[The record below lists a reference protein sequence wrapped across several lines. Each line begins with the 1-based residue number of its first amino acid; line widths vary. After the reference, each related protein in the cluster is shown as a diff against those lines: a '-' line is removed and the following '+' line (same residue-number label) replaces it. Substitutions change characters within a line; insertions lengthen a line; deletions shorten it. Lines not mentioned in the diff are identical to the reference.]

1 MSDTRPAH
9 KKIPP
14 FHLDLGVVE
23 TADFLLDNMLH
34 FGILMELSR
43 SIRRGGFD
51 PHERGPQSH
60 DGGFEGLN
68 YLYKMSLFS
77 LSS

>member
-51 PHERGPQSH
+51 PP
-60 DGGFEGLN
+60 
-68 YLYKMSLFS
+68 
-77 LSS
+77 